1 MVYPQTRNLSE
12 EALNPQNLFIPNLGD
27 DITFIGSGSTTYTR
41 ALSNRSIIVPN
52 DESLGDYA
60 YTSTSKI
67 RLFARAGDFD
77 GDLVGVQFYVNGT
90 QGSIQLRD
98 IPISGTFIKISDGM
112 SLMPLNIDLNLMLL
126 KRQLHSLAQ
135 NWDPNDTI
143 YMSLKPTRVE
153 NANELFN
160 YLESLR
166 TDLSVQ
172 VTPIPFSFFCN
183 FYTIR
188 LFQDTR
194 YATLESVH
202 RMT

>member
-1 MVYPQTRNLSE
+1 MAPKVSMVYPQTRSLSKD
-12 EALNPQNLFIPNLGD
+12 ALDPDVLFIPNFGD

-90 QGSIQLRD
+90 QGSIQFRD
-98 IPISGTFIKISDGM
+98 IPINGTFIKISDGM
-112 SLMPLNIDLNLMLL
+112 SLNAPEYRLEFNAT
-126 KRQLHSLAQ
+126 QTPTSTSFAQ

-143 YMSLKPTRVE
+143 YMSLKPTRAE

-166 TDLSVQ
+166 LIFRCKSRPFPFLSL
-172 VTPIPFSFFCN
+172 VTF
-183 FYTIR
+183 
-188 LFQDTR
+188 
-194 YATLESVH
+194 TL
-202 RMT
+202 